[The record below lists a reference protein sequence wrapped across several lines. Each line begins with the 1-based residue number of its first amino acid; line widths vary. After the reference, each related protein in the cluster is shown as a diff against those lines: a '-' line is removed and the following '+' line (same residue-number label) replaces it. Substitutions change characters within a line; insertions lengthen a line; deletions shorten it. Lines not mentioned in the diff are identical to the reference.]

1 VVNASPS
8 PEDPAESLRSM
19 FFAWIE
25 GLCKSVALLRPDL
38 GDTGNVK
45 GGGEKAS
52 VSIGTAAVVGWF
64 GGYIWSS
71 PLARQL
77 GVDSHKRA
85 ILFANFATG
94 FFICILFVGFEVD
107 MDVL

>member
-1 VVNASPS
+1 MS
-8 PEDPAESLRSM
+8 
-19 FFAWIE
+19 FAWIE

-45 GGGEKAS
+45 GGGEKAP
-52 VSIGTAAVVGWF
+52 VSIGTAVVGWF
-64 GGYIWSS
+64 GLGYIWSS

-77 GVDSHKRA
+77 GVGTHKRT
-85 ILFANFATG
+85 ILFMNFATG

-107 MDVL
+107 IDGRLL